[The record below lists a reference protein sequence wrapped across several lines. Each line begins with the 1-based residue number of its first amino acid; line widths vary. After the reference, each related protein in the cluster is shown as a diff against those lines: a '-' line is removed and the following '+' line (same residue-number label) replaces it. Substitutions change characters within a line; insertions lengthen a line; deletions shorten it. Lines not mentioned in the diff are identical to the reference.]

1 MTVNSVIALSKIYSL
16 NDPRV
21 AQTMVK
27 GDLIMPTSDR
37 IMTRSR
43 AKQSMHQGDN
53 LPPLIY
59 VADLPDPDQFTIIP
73 APLKVL
79 KVLVDELAS
88 ASGMQS
94 AATAAAA
101 AAAQFVEDEDNDDDG
116 WEDDLDTVDLSLG
129 ATKNDLMGY
138 LETNNMRNRDDET
151 QQYLAEFFVRAAS
164 ENVANFTEWYTG
176 LSDDEKGKLSQL
188 ANAQAQ

>member
-1 MTVNSVIALSKIYSL
+1 VIALSKIYSL
-16 NDPRV
+16 SDPRV

-37 IMTRSR
+37 ILTRSR
-43 AKQSMHQGDN
+43 AKQSMHQEDPYSIAMAN
-53 LPPLIY
+53 DFSP
-59 VADLPDPDQFTIIP
+59 APDQYTIIP

-116 WEDDLDTVDLSLG
+116 WEDDPDTIDLSLG
-129 ATKNDLMGY
+129 ATKDDLMGY

-151 QQYLAEFFVRAAS
+151 QQYLAEFFVRAAND
-164 ENVANFTEWYTG
+164 NVADFSQWYTG
-176 LSDDEKGKLSQL
+176 LSDDEKAKLSQL
-188 ANAQAQ
+188 ASAQTQ